1 MNVSSIRLTQMILDT
16 LGDGERRQLSMVVA
30 IRHMLSRSGPMKGD
44 LNTSIKAALRK
55 LVASGTVEETDG
67 MYSLS
72 PSLKKGKGRA
82 AAPPAGLK
90 A

>member
-44 LNTSIKAALRK
+44 LNTSMKAIPDQR
-55 LVASGTVEETDG
+55 
-67 MYSLS
+67 
-72 PSLKKGKGRA
+72 
-82 AAPPAGLK
+82 
-90 A
+90 